1 MKCRSTGRLT
11 QQEAPNEAELD
22 WEVSQLQPGERR
34 RGISVSQSAIGSC
47 FNSTILEQFVTKG
60 VVQA

>member
-1 MKCRSTGRLT
+1 MRGEMTKDGQMI

-34 RGISVSQSAIGSC
+34 RGISASQSTIGC
-47 FNSTILEQFVTKG
+47 CLNSTIL
-60 VVQA
+60 